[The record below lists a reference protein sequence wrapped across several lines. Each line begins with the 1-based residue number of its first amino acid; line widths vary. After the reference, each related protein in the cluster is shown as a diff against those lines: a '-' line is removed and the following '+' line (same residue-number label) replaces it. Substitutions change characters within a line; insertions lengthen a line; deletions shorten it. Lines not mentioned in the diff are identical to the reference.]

1 MQARHAAR
9 TLHTAVFH
17 ASLQFSRFAVCY
29 PGITRPRRKRT
40 LNLFRRKKAEQGNEN
55 APYQEQPPVAY
66 GYGPSFAPP
75 PEEDGYFTPAA
86 MGQQAF
92 IPPPQQGNANPD
104 YFAPAQG
111 QAAPQAPQFSAYPP
125 PYQGPLQQPDP
136 SAYYGPNAMQA
147 PSFGAPPPQMPG
159 SNVPPDSE
167 KPERIPYRAA
177 PKQKSM
183 MIYLYLSL
191 AVLVIVLGAMGLS
204 QLLDPK
210 QSQTAL
216 VTLSGQDSTYSGN
229 ALIVRNETV
238 FSQAGVSTIRY
249 TAEEG
254 ARVSRGTPVC
264 TVYTTGFSSKEMTTL
279 QKYRKALKEHE
290 MALLEAETS
299 PDTKLQRLDTT
310 VLERAAETQALI
322 RGAHGNLLNQEE
334 LLKEAV
340 SERQTYIKQKYPDD
354 TKLTRLLDNEN
365 NQLQR
370 IDTWTKQYA
379 SADDGIVSFYTDG
392 FEGALNASNYLT
404 YTPQQVQAMLKG
416 EIPGEHKKDKDTSDI
431 YRLVRQH
438 SWSAL
443 MLADNTDWTPVVGD
457 TYQMLVESFEST
469 TASAVVEGVTKAGGQ
484 LLVRLKIE
492 SNVQPMLYTRSCRL
506 QLSKST
512 ITYSVPAKAII
523 NQGGVIG
530 VVAMFAEGDYL
541 IPVNVIS
548 QDATQANIVPINA
561 GYLYEGMTVRLFNR

>member
-1 MQARHAAR
+1 MLTGH
-9 TLHTAVFH
+9 HTTKE
-17 ASLQFSRFAVCY
+17 
-29 PGITRPRRKRT
+29 GEK
-40 LNLFRRKKAEQGNEN
+40 LNLFRHKKDGQGNDS
-55 APYQEQPPVAY
+55 APYQEQPPVTY
-66 GYGPSFAPP
+66 GYGPSYPPQAPA
-75 PEEDGYFTPAA
+75 EDGFFTPAAVGQQVFVPSPMQGNADPDYFTPA
-86 MGQQAF
+86 QA
-92 IPPPQQGNANPD
+92 P
-104 YFAPAQG
+104 
-111 QAAPQAPQFSAYPP
+111 AAPQAPQFSAFPP
-125 PYQGPLQQPDP
+125 PYQGPLAQPAP
-136 SAYYGPNAMQA
+136 NAYYAQGMQA
-147 PSFGAPPPQMPG
+147 PAFGAPPPPPPG
-159 SNVPPDSE
+159 SGLAEDE

-210 QSQTAL
+210 QSQTAV

-229 ALIVRNETV
+229 ALVVRNETV
-238 FSQAGVSTIRY
+238 FSQSGVSTIRY

-264 TVYTTGFSSKEMTTL
+264 TVYTTGYSSKEVLTL
-279 QKYRKALKEHE
+279 QRYRNDLKEHE
-290 MALLEAETS
+290 IALLDAETA

-322 RGAHGNLLNQEE
+322 RGAHGNLLKQEE

-340 SERQTYIKQKYPDD
+340 SERQDYIKSKYPDD

-370 IDTWTKQYA
+370 IDTWTKQYT

-392 FEGALNASNYLT
+392 FEEALNTGNYLT
-404 YTPQQVQAMLKG
+404 YTPRQVQDMLRG
-416 EIPGEHKKDKDTSDI
+416 ELPAGSQKKEKDSSDI

-469 TASAVVEGVTKAGGQ
+469 TASAVVEGVTKAGNQ
-484 LLVRLKIE
+484 LLVRLKVD

-512 ITYSVPAKAII
+512 ITYSVPSKAII
-523 NQGGVIG
+523 DQGGVIG

-548 QDATQANIVPINA
+548 QDATQANIVPISA

>member
-1 MQARHAAR
+1 
-9 TLHTAVFH
+9 
-17 ASLQFSRFAVCY
+17 
-29 PGITRPRRKRT
+29 
-40 LNLFRRKKAEQGNEN
+40 
-55 APYQEQPPVAY
+55 
-66 GYGPSFAPP
+66 
-75 PEEDGYFTPAA
+75 